1 MGSVPIYDLQGG
13 VREGANKFLN
23 HLSHPRR
30 KRLSHL
36 AQALAIELLQLQ
48 FILKRNRVAKIDAVK
63 QRLFRQGKIISLP
76 WFKPEIEPVADM
88 RVFDGD
94 PAPGSENGVRPERL

>member
-1 MGSVPIYDLQGG
+1 
-13 VREGANKFLN
+13 
-23 HLSHPRR
+23 
-30 KRLSHL
+30 LSHL
-36 AQALAIELLQLQ
+36 AQALAIKLLQLQ
-48 FILKRNRVAKIDAVK
+48 FILKRRRVAKIDAVK

-94 PAPGSENGVRPERL
+94 SAPDQVAADAYGGAEGEHRAVGLGSQ